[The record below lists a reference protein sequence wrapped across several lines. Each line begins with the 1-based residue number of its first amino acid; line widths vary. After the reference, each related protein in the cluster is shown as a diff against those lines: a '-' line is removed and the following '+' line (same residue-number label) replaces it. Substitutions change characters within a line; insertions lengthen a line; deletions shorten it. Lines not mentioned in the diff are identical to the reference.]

1 LKIHPRELKSK
12 DSRQLLTVI
21 FSQWL
26 SLSTC
31 IIQAIIDV
39 VPAPPMAQRAR
50 VEKMLH
56 PDSAESSPE
65 PRNKL
70 EKDLF
75 NCDPSSSSHM
85 VAYVSKM
92 FAVQNKELPE
102 NKRQPLSAE
111 EMRRRAR
118 DGPSTK
124 PKEDEDGTAPEPSV
138 APAADIVKAEDE
150 TEVATE
156 ETLLGFARIYA
167 GTIHIGDSIC
177 AVLPKYNAERGPSH
191 ASNAKYL
198 VNAKVQG
205 LYTMMGRELVPVNAV
220 GAGNVFAIRGLEGT
234 VWRNAT
240 ICAPSSGEEVN
251 DSLVN
256 LGALHSAVCRLIS
269 PDTS

>member
-56 PDSAESSPE
+56 PDSAGSSPE

-138 APAADIVKAEDE
+138 APAVDIVKAEDE

-256 LGALHSAVCRLIS
+256 LGALHSAVGRLIS
-269 PDTS
+269 PDTY